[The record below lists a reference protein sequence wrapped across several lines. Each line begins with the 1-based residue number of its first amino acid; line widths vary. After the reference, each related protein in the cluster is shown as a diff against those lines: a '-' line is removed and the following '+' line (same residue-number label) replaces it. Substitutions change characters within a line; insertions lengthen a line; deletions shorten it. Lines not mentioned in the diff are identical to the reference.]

1 MFFKKMNKNIFPAI
15 GIILVASI
23 LISINEFTEV
33 AFIKDYAYLF
43 IICAMLLGVSLTK
56 ITDKSK
62 K

>member
-1 MFFKKMNKNIFPAI
+1 MNKNIFPAI

-43 IICAMLLGVSLTK
+43 IISAMLLGVSLTK

>member
-1 MFFKKMNKNIFPAI
+1 MNKNIFPAI

-23 LISINEFTEV
+23 LISINEFAEV
-33 AFIKDYAYLF
+33 NFIKDYAYLF
-43 IICAMLLGVSLTK
+43 LISAMLIGVSLTK